1 MVKEK
6 LPEPVLRI
14 KMFLSPPYASP
25 VMKQAFTKERKKL
38 TALKSSQHCLGKHVA
53 SGRSRW
59 LQTAPEDTAS
69 PLREGLRG
77 CRGEQPGLKRE
88 GQARRGSPKM
98 LLGVGSPPGESK
110 LLAQDDRGYTA
121 PNNSTTLQHSKCS
134 QQLKPTTIRYLKP
147 TG

>member
-14 KMFLSPPYASP
+14 KMFLSPPYASS
-25 VMKQAFTKERKKL
+25 VMKQAVTKERKKL

-53 SGRSRW
+53 SARSRW
-59 LQTAPEDTAS
+59 LQTAPEDPTS
-69 PLREGLRG
+69 PLQEGLRG

-110 LLAQDDRGYTA
+110 VLAQDYRGYA
-121 PNNSTTLQHSKCS
+121 VPNSTTLQHSKCS